1 MIKNSLK
8 VYWNSDFVGVL
19 SKDELGGVC
28 FEYADGV
35 KYPISLSLPLRKEVY
50 LNKECRGFFNGLL
63 PEGEN
68 VRVAIGKKYG
78 INPKNDF
85 SILKAVGYD
94 CAGALAFFEDEQKNL
109 KEYHE
114 IQGKILSDDELEKYI
129 LELPKKPLA
138 LGSDMRLSLAGA
150 QDKTAVIII
159 DGKIA
164 LPEKDVPTTHILKP
178 AIADFKETIENEY
191 ICLKS
196 AEKLGIKVPKIQIG
210 HANSTKYFLIERYDR
225 KIENGKLKR
234 IHQEDFCQAYNIPSA
249 YKYQAEGGV
258 NFKQCFELLRKTSR
272 PAVSIKQCIEL
283 ITFNFLIGNN
293 DAHGK
298 NFSILHHDG
307 LMEFAPAYDIL
318 SSGVYPELSKKMAMK
333 IGGYYEP
340 DKILPRHFERFADDV
355 GISYTQLKKII
366 INQCNI
372 LPDIVKEVIS
382 GVENTIGE
390 EILQLVIKNC
400 TRNLENFKK

>member
-1 MIKNSLK
+1 MKKSSLK

-28 FEYADGV
+28 FEYANGV
-35 KYPISLSLPLRKEVY
+35 KYPISLSLPLEKKVY
-50 LNKECRGFFNGLL
+50 ENKECRGFFNGLL

-94 CAGALAFFEDEQKNL
+94 CAGALAFFENEQKDL
-109 KEYHE
+109 REYHE

-129 LELPKKPLA
+129 LELPQKPLA

-150 QDKTAVIII
+150 RDKTAVIII

-164 LPEKDVPTTHILKP
+164 LPKKDVPTTHILKP
-178 AIADFKETIENEY
+178 AIANFKETIENEY

-196 AEKLGIKVPKIQIG
+196 AEKLGIKVPKVQIG
-210 HANSTKYFLIERYDR
+210 QVNSTKYFLIERYDR

-258 NFKQCFELLRKTSR
+258 NFKQCFELLKKTSR
-272 PAVSIKQCIEL
+272 PAVSIKQFIDL
-283 ITFNFLIGNN
+283 IIFNFLVGNN

-298 NFSILHHDG
+298 NFSILHHDNG

-340 DKILPRHFERFADDV
+340 NKILPRHFERFADDC

-372 LPDIVKEVIS
+372 LPDIVKEVIT
-382 GVENTIGE
+382 EFDNTIGE
-390 EILQLVIKNC
+390 DILQLVIKNC
-400 TRNLENFKK
+400 TRNLENFK